1 MSKNKQKANRRPPL
15 SVLDKAIYVGI
26 FVFLT
31 ALLILLLFIS
41 YIAMDAIALK
51 DRTVVAYRNNGCE
64 FFMLPLFINIL
75 LSGIALYFA
84 TRGKKLPIFG
94 NKDIRYGE
102 YPWAKDCYPIFGK
115 QSKHLRQ
122 TPRESDVKKALFGLW
137 IAVFIITLL
146 MYPLGLFGRAC
157 LHTDNSITAYD
168 ILNRKSE
175 TVYTVSD
182 YSAVKFIAS
191 HGGHRDP
198 YDLDV
203 IIDMSDGRSFGFEY
217 EDFGGYK
224 NTDAWLDKLE
234 ELKTTV
240 PKSAISYEETHRLER
255 TADYFSLNEEQTA
268 RLFEIFEYVP

>member
-1 MSKNKQKANRRPPL
+1 
-15 SVLDKAIYVGI
+15 
-26 FVFLT
+26 
-31 ALLILLLFIS
+31 
-41 YIAMDAIALK
+41 
-51 DRTVVAYRNNGCE
+51 YRNNGCE
-64 FFMLPLFINIL
+64 FFMLPLFINML

-122 TPRESDVKKALFGLW
+122 TPRESDIKKALFGLW

-157 LHTDNSITAYD
+157 LHADNSITAYD

-182 YSAVKFIAS
+182 YSAIRFIAGY
-191 HGGHRDP
+191 GGKGDR
-198 YDLDV
+198 YDLNAV
-203 IIDMSDGRSFGFEY
+203 IYMSDGRSFIFEY
-217 EDFGGYK
+217 DDFGGHK
-224 NTDAWLDKLE
+224 NADIWLDKLE

-240 PKSAISYEETHRLER
+240 PKSAISYEETHRLKR